1 MIDKIELIG
10 KIKERISAHGEY
22 DKENDVFKIENAV
35 EESEIDNLADEIA
48 DEFIAFFSPI
58 KQRLDALEKEAKERI
73 KDLPEVFDDPEDA
86 DTWNYYEG
94 VRAAVERIRELL
106 PEDKT
111 GVDIMVKKQ

>member
-22 DKENDVFKIENAV
+22 NDENDVFKIENAV

-48 DEFIAFFSPI
+48 DEFIAVLSPI
-58 KQRLDALEKEAKERI
+58 VKSLDALTKEAEEQTKY
-73 KDLPEVFDDPEDA
+73 LTEVFDDLEDA
-86 DTWNYYEG
+86 ETWHYYEG

-106 PEDKT
+106 PEEL
-111 GVDIMVKKQ
+111 KK